1 MLSPDGQK
9 AVYGSAVINRD
20 GGKVSLPPQFYT
32 EGWLDDQTLVGV
44 QFTNQGESDL
54 DVLRLSS
61 PKQVT
66 DLGFKG
72 IFVGKVQGP

>member
-1 MLSPDGQK
+1 MSRN
-9 AVYGSAVINRD
+9 GSR
-20 GGKVSLPPQFYT
+20 VSLPPQFYT
-32 EGWLDDQTLVGV
+32 EGWLDAQTLVGV

-54 DVLRLSS
+54 DLLHLSS

-72 IFVGKVQGP
+72 LFVGMVQG